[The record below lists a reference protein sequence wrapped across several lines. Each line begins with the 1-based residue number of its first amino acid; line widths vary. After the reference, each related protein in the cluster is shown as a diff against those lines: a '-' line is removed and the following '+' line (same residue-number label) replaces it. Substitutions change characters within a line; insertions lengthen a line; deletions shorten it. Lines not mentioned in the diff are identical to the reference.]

1 MSNLI
6 VESGADPIGVAQA
19 RPESVIEQSRAA
31 WRASFSPIEWKSQGE
46 ILGFYSTSQVS
57 GAVASLAAGGN
68 IAGIRW
74 TDLNHQLLLTRIQVG
89 AAVASVATTA
99 TVLDVQATIVRGF
112 TQTFGS
118 FNTNLSMAAVQNTNK
133 YRVNFGQSLLGVNG
147 PQICTT
153 GALAG
158 GSLTAD
164 TAPFAMA
171 PFTNLVAVK
180 TDGTAVL
187 LPVGAVAAPMEDLY
201 KWDKLGAHPIV
212 LGSGE
217 GVVIQNVTAIPIT
230 GATKYYVRWEWAEV
244 KGF

>member
-6 VESGADPIGVAQA
+6 VESGSDPLGVAQA
-19 RPESVIEQSRAA
+19 RPEGVVEQSRAA
-31 WRASFSPIEWKSQGE
+31 WRASISPIEWKTQGE
-46 ILGFYSTSQVS
+46 VLGFYAAAQVS

-99 TVLDVQATIVRGF
+99 TVLDAQATIVRGF
-112 TQTFGS
+112 TQAFGS
-118 FNTNLSMAAVQNTNK
+118 FNTNLSMAATPNTNK

-164 TAPFAMA
+164 TAPFSMTSFA
-171 PFTNLVAVK
+171 NLVAV
-180 TDGTAVL
+180 TTTGTAVL
-187 LPVGAVAAPMEDLY
+187 MPVGAVAAPMQDLY
-201 KWDKLGAHPIV
+201 KWDNLGTHPIV

-217 GVVIQNVTAIPIT
+217 GLVVQNVTAIPVT
-230 GATKYYVRWEWAEV
+230 GAIKYYVRWEWTEV